1 MRRQR
6 ITEELREQTAQA
18 RTLDEAFAKI
28 LKELGY
34 GEGWFQ
40 QLIGHYTPRNRS
52 DQLLLGESGGAVFW
66 VTDRQGR
73 TTRGVHFGQRT
84 GNKDPRLYY
93 SS

>member
-40 QLIGHYTPRNRS
+40 QLIGHYTPTETIQRELEEAGYTLETKLGFLPTQVFLIFVRN
-52 DQLLLGESGGAVFW
+52 Q
-66 VTDRQGR
+66 
-73 TTRGVHFGQRT
+73 
-84 GNKDPRLYY
+84 P
-93 SS
+93 